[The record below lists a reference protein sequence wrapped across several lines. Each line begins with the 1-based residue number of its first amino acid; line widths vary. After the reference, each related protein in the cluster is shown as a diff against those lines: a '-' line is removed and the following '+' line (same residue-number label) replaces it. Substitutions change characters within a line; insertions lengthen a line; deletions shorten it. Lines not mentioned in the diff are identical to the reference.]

1 MKIACFSPLDIIF
14 APNLLLMG
22 KGKGKKHNSG
32 SSGQNRKKTEDFL
45 LQNKNKPEIME
56 THSGLQY
63 EIIKDAN
70 GPKPSS
76 FNTVKV
82 HQRAMLLG
90 GKILDDTYK
99 DATPLE
105 FKLDETVDGYCEGLQ
120 MMSVGSRYRFF
131 VPPELGWGKKGSG
144 GRIGPYA
151 VVIFDVA
158 LIDILD

>member
-1 MKIACFSPLDIIF
+1 
-14 APNLLLMG
+14 MG
-22 KGKGKKHNSG
+22 RKEGKKMNRG
-32 SSGQNRKKTEDFL
+32 SAGQNKKKSSDFLEKNRKKDG
-45 LQNKNKPEIME
+45 IYE
-56 THSGLQY
+56 TASGLQY
-63 EIIKDAN
+63 EIVKEASGD
-70 GPKPSS
+70 KPNESS
-76 FNTVKV
+76 IVTV

-99 DATPLE
+99 ENKPME
-105 FKLDETVDGYCEGLQ
+105 FNLGDVIDGYREGLM

-158 LIDILD
+158 LQEFY

>member
-1 MKIACFSPLDIIF
+1 MS
-14 APNLLLMG
+14 

-45 LQNKNKPEIME
+45 LQNKNKQGIFE
-56 THSGLQY
+56 TSSGLQY
-63 EIIKDAN
+63 EIVIETK
-70 GPKPSS
+70 GPKPSNNS
-76 FNTVKV
+76 IVKV

-105 FKLDETVDGYCEGLQ
+105 FNLNETIEGYTEGLQ

-131 VPPELGWGKKGSG
+131 IPPELGWGKKGSG

-151 VVIFDVA
+151 LTIFDVA
-158 LIDILD
+158 LLEIID